1 MRSLIS
7 LSMPAGLFFCL
18 FSGFQYLKNSFLK
31 IFLIFFDLGLRNS
44 EKILRYIGVRQ
55 KPGNGFPHCT
65 LTTEY
70 TFNKYIPDRSIMLS
84 RMKVR
89 QEPPARKGYH
99 GKQGGERFRI
109 ILKYPV
115 ATDKAMKRLWD
126 NDTSLRGWRRTRQ
139 R

>member
-1 MRSLIS
+1 
-7 LSMPAGLFFCL
+7 MPFV
-18 FSGFQYLKNSFLK
+18 
-31 IFLIFFDLGLRNS
+31 LRWCS
-44 EKILRYIGVRQ
+44 EGQ
-55 KPGNGFPHCT
+55 KPGIRFPQRT

-70 TFNKYIPDRSIMLS
+70 TFIRYIPKRGETLS

-89 QEPPARKGYH
+89 QDPPVRKGYY

-126 NDTSLRGWRRTRQ
+126 NDTSLRGWRKTRQ